1 MIEQIYNYFTI
12 EMLYLWVN
20 LGVLPFWFILIFF
33 PQSQL
38 CKYFVTSIFPIFIL
52 TGTYIF
58 MLYKSYVNS
67 YDFINNFN
75 LCFHLTLLWK
85 NNIPFKPIWKQKI
98 KSLFVC
104 PTTLSQTIELQKHV
118 PYFKSLIMRFF
129 WLAEKRK
136 IAPKWIRGT
145 TQLSVWSFF
154 SKKVLCFTLH
164 WIFDSFFT
172 CYLTK

>member
-58 MLYKSYVNS
+58 MLYKSYINS

-75 LCFHLTLLWK
+75 LYLGINEL
-85 NNIPFKPIWKQKI
+85 
-98 KSLFVC
+98 SDLFSDK
-104 PTTLSQTIELQKHV
+104 TFLMI
-118 PYFKSLIMRFF
+118 F
-129 WLAEKRK
+129 WLHFISINLFTGGWIVKDSQKNSVNK
-136 IAPKWIRGT
+136 IFLILPLLTTYLIGPLGLFIYWLIR
-145 TQLSVWSFF
+145 
-154 SKKVLCFTLH
+154 
-164 WIFDSFFT
+164 IF
-172 CYLTK
+172 YAKNINLYE